1 MNVFIERDSS
11 TKKLKFSG
19 TVSQLLQKLELNLTA
34 VLVARNNA
42 LVTED
47 DSLNDKDEIKILSV
61 ISGG

>member
-19 TVSQLLQKLELNLTA
+19 TVSQLLQKLELNPTA